1 MTYTKPFVV
10 AQNNATGSFAMGCPE
25 KSRGGG
31 LCWEACEI
39 RK

>member
-25 KSRGGG
+25 KLNGNQ
-31 LCWEACEI
+31 CWNPCEI
-39 RK
+39 RR